1 MNDQNNGTDFGQ
13 IGREMARE
21 QERIEKRKSTPDNG
35 GPFLTSIVLWAVLA
49 FAGFY
54 ADSTQLLGWLVVGV
68 ILVAF
73 IAGIVWRPL
82 RSGASPAIV
91 YIVPIWGIVA
101 RLDRVSTCAKLR
113 IAKIYANPDKTKT
126 IPATTWKAGGDTFVR
141 FDGGGEAGMNPD
153 HIHDLLVQNARVWRA
168 RSFAISED
176 RENPGVITLQLSR
189 SDVVRTALDD
199 AITGVIA

>member
-1 MNDQNNGTDFGQ
+1 MNNQNNNRTDFSQ

-21 QERIEKRKSTPDNG
+21 QERIEKRKSKPDNG
-35 GPFLTSIVLWAVLA
+35 GPFLFTILWVVLSAI
-49 FAGFY
+49 GFY
-54 ADSTQLLGWLVVGV
+54 ADQTRFFGWLVVGV
-68 ILVAF
+68 ILIAF
-73 IAGIVWRPL
+73 VAGIFWRPL

-91 YIVPIWGIVA
+91 YVVPIWGIVA

-113 IAKIYANPDKTKT
+113 TAKIYTNADKTRV
-126 IPATTWKAGGDTFVR
+126 IPATTWKAHGDTFVR

-168 RSFAISED
+168 RSFAISEN

-189 SDVVRTALDD
+189 SDTVHTVLDD